1 MPTRQSIVNRRSVQR
16 IMISSEEGMLIG
28 KFVVAAALI
37 VAFAYLI
44 YVLLYPE
51 KF

>member
-1 MPTRQSIVNRRSVQR
+1 
-16 IMISSEEGMLIG
+16 MLVGNI
-28 KFVVAAALI
+28 VVAAALI

-44 YVLLYPE
+44 YVLLFPE

>member
-1 MPTRQSIVNRRSVQR
+1 
-16 IMISSEEGMLIG
+16 MLIG
-28 KFVVAAALI
+28 NLVVAAALV

-44 YVLLYPE
+44 YVLLFPE

>member
-1 MPTRQSIVNRRSVQR
+1 
-16 IMISSEEGMLIG
+16 MLIG
-28 KFVVAAALI
+28 NLVVASALI

>member
-1 MPTRQSIVNRRSVQR
+1 
-16 IMISSEEGMLIG
+16 MILSEERMLIG

>member
-1 MPTRQSIVNRRSVQR
+1 
-16 IMISSEEGMLIG
+16 MLVG
-28 KFVVAAALI
+28 NVVVAAATI

-44 YVLLYPE
+44 YVLLFPE

>member
-1 MPTRQSIVNRRSVQR
+1 
-16 IMISSEEGMLIG
+16 MLVG
-28 KFVVAAALI
+28 NLVVAAALI

-44 YVLLYPE
+44 YVLLFPE